1 METQV
6 ESESNAITVVPVK
19 GNELYSRY
27 RGQGKPQPAQVVF
40 DPRAG
45 RLYAEADPC
54 IDCAPEDEW
63 HRLRLMWGI
72 PTLKA
77 EAANDLLER
86 LMPFCERIANGF
98 EVVWNGHS
106 KVGQY
111 TRDAEAAIETVR
123 SLCEGEQGRDSD
135 AEVHVWDAADWLG
148 GIGSDASQR
157 AELGITAATTDEE
170 LDAIGLRVEDE
181 ATCEGVDVIEG
192 LDRYLKAL
200 RDGAREES

>member
-6 ESESNAITVVPVK
+6 ESESNAITVVHVK
-19 GNELYSRY
+19 GNELYSKY
-27 RGQGKPQPAQVVF
+27 SSQGRPQPAQVVF
-40 DPRAG
+40 NPSSG
-45 RLYAEADPC
+45 KLYAEADPC
-54 IDCAPEDEW
+54 IGCVPEEEH
-63 HRLRLMWGI
+63 HRLVLAWGI

-86 LMPFCERIANGF
+86 LAPLCERIAEGF
-98 EVVWNGHS
+98 EVAWSGCS

-111 TRDAEAAIETVR
+111 TSDAEAAIDAVR
-123 SLCEGEQGRDSD
+123 DLCDGEHGRDSD